1 MTIALILSEGE
12 FYEKGDQKMPLCT
25 FCKSLP
31 MWLMP
36 RFYDMFES
44 KYPNYRLPRFWM
56 HQPSWNALQT
66 SAQTCEFCALIE
78 TESERERDTQAQKS
92 MNNALNDGPASPAIR
107 FCAYAGG
114 RLEDGSRSR
123 VMHHGSLLSS
133 LLLSMMVPIAK
144 IQMSCLGRV

>member
-1 MTIALILSEGE
+1 
-12 FYEKGDQKMPLCT
+12 
-25 FCKSLP
+25 
-31 MWLMP
+31 MP

-78 TESERERDTQAQKS
+78 TESERERDTQAQES
-92 MNNALNDGPASPAIR
+92 MKNALDDGPASPAIR

-114 RLEDGSRSR
+114 RLEIACHAPRKLAQLTVALDDGTDS
-123 VMHHGSLLSS
+123 
-133 LLLSMMVPIAK
+133 
-144 IQMSCLGRV
+144 